1 MKKIVSTIAVVA
13 AVFFISPYFVGKT
26 VESKYQT
33 IIQQIEKNPQVSI
46 ENSTFERHWF
56 SAKAVNTLVIPLRT
70 NTATNVDF
78 PKQLTLKIT
87 ENINFGPAILSKLGL
102 EFGLARSV
110 AHVDVNQAFLNKALA
125 EQINKNLH
133 IQSFVSFTN
142 KYITDINFDGID
154 TQIDDAQIIIFP
166 LTAKYSIKNQRHIVA
181 NVNWQGLKT
190 INKKMEF
197 TLGTTSAF
205 MDEELVA
212 GELYSNT
219 ALFNG
224 DVNFTIASMTAQGAN
239 RKELFALK
247 NITMKGGSKVSDN
260 LVNILVNYH
269 VDEIN
274 LPFQHFKQANLAL
287 TLDHLDVDVMQ
298 LFNKIVATSTS
309 SPDKLFTENSKQL
322 LSATAQ
328 LLEKDPSFSITD
340 FSVETTSGK
349 IQSQLKL
356 TVDKNRF
363 NANNA
368 KSFITAAKV
377 DASGSAPVKFFKK
390 MGMMPMVEH
399 YIQQGFLVRNEDKLN
414 FKMNFEQGKL
424 AVNNKVLLL

>member
-1 MKKIVSTIAVVA
+1 MKKFAITIVVIAA
-13 AVFFISPYFVGKT
+13 ILFISPYFVGKT
-26 VESKYQT
+26 VENKYQT
-33 IIQQIEKNPQVSI
+33 IIQNIQKNPQFSI
-46 ENSTFERHWF
+46 ENSSFERHWF
-56 SAKAVNTLVIPLRT
+56 NAKAVNTLVIPLRT
-70 NTATNVDF
+70 NTANNVDF

-87 ENINFGPAILSKLGL
+87 ENINFGPAILSELGL

-110 AHVDVNQAFLNKALA
+110 AHVDVNQGFLNKKLV
-125 EQINKNLH
+125 EKINKNLH

-142 KYITDINFDGID
+142 NYITDIKFDGID
-154 TQIDDAQIIIFP
+154 TQIDDAQVIIFP
-166 LTAKYSIKNQRHIVA
+166 LVAKYAINNQRHIVA
-181 NVNWQGLKT
+181 NINWQGLKT
-190 INKKMEF
+190 INQKMEF
-197 TLGTTSAF
+197 TLGTINAF
-205 MDEELVA
+205 MDEELVT

-224 DVNFTIASMTAQGAN
+224 DINFTIASMTAQGAN
-239 RKELFALK
+239 RNELFTFK
-247 NITMKGGSKVSDN
+247 NITMKGGSKVSNN
-260 LVNILVNYH
+260 LMNILVSYH

-322 LSATAQ
+322 LTATAQ
-328 LLEKDPSFSITD
+328 LLKKDPSFSITD
-340 FSVETTSGK
+340 LSVETTSGK

-363 NANNA
+363 NADNI

-377 DASGSAPVKFFKK
+377 DASGSAPVEFFQK

-399 YIQQGFLVRNEDKLN
+399 YIQQGFLVRNQGKLN

-424 AVNNKVLLL
+424 ALNNKVLPL